1 MVKTYIIVIIFSSFL
16 LDFMPVISC
25 TVDCFGFSEH
35 SVDESPPAS
44 APSSSHAMLT
54 STCTDAVVASAPQ
67 SVDIR
72 PNMRLQHPYVL
83 PVHSLRDT
91 LKMSLSK
98 GELLTSGQRTELLE
112 AIYLDVTKYTL

>member
-16 LDFMPVISC
+16 LDFMPVISYV
-25 TVDCFGFSEH
+25 VDRFGYSEH

-44 APSSSHAMLT
+44 APSSSHTMLT
-54 STCTDAVVASAPQ
+54 STSSDALLASAPQ
-67 SVDIR
+67 SVDIC

-98 GELLTSGQRTELLE
+98 GELLTAGQRRELLE